1 MQNNKPLT
9 ENERKIR
16 RGEQF
21 ADADTLY
28 APVEY
33 AAKLFPKNV
42 ALRFLG
48 KNIPYAVLRKN
59 VEKYA
64 ACFTAA
70 GLKRGE
76 AVTFALP
83 NIPESVYI
91 LYAAAKAGLRIA
103 PLHPLASP
111 EAVRVAMQKSG
122 GRLVFALG
130 DGAREIARA
139 CPFAVA
145 VAVSPANALGVK
157 NALYCIKHPLPKR
170 EGNLVR
176 LRDFLRDPAALP
188 LSAPPSDCPAHAE
201 TSILLQSGGT
211 TGTPKVIG
219 LSAQAV
225 NDLARRGLGILGR
238 EKGTDCGML
247 SVLPVFHGFGLAMG
261 VHAMLCHG
269 GKNVIFPK
277 FHRASAVKEIRKG
290 NVQFLIG
297 VPRLYEALLSH
308 PRFCGKALRSM
319 VVAFVGGDF
328 VSHTLLKNFDRH
340 VAQYGGT
347 CRLLEGYGLTETVTV
362 CAVNTAMENRD
373 ETVGK
378 PLVGIE
384 IAAFDFSQDPPALLP
399 ADEKGELAVSGD
411 TLMTEYVADESAT
424 NAVFFMHN
432 GKRYVRT
439 GDCGYT
445 DSDGFVHF
453 VSRFKRIIKVR
464 GIPVYPM
471 EIEQLTVAQA
481 GVEDACVVPE
491 QDKNGA
497 QKIVLFVQT
506 RDRTLKDALP
516 ALIREKISEFAVPDE
531 VVICE
536 QFPLTNVSKIDT
548 NKLLQNR
555 KREAES

>member
-9 ENERKIR
+9 ENERKIL

-21 ADADTLY
+21 ENASTLY
-28 APVEY
+28 APVEFT
-33 AAKLFPKNV
+33 AKLFPANV

-48 KNIPYAVLRKN
+48 KNITYAVLRKN

-64 ACFTAA
+64 ACFIAA
-70 GLKRGE
+70 GLQSGE

-83 NIPESVYI
+83 NIPESVYV
-91 LYAAAKAGLRIA
+91 LYAAAKAGLRVA
-103 PLHPLASP
+103 PLHPLAAP
-111 EAVRVAMQKSG
+111 DAVRVAMQKSG
-122 GRLVFALG
+122 SRLVFALG
-130 DGAREIARA
+130 DNARGIARA

-145 VAVSPANALGVK
+145 VAVSPAHALGVK
-157 NALYCIKHPLPKR
+157 DAFYRIKHPLPAR
-170 EGNLVR
+170 NGNLVR
-176 LRDFLRDPAALP
+176 LRDFLRAPAALP
-188 LSAPPSDCPAHAE
+188 LAAPSVSCPAHAE

-219 LSAQAV
+219 LSARAV

-290 NVQFLIG
+290 NVQFIIG

-340 VAQYGGT
+340 VAQSGGA

-362 CAVNTAMENRD
+362 CAVNTARENRD

-378 PLVGIE
+378 PLCGIE
-384 IAAFDFSQDPPALLP
+384 ICAFDFSQDPPALLP
-399 ADEKGELAVSGD
+399 ADEKGELAVAGD
-411 TLMTEYVADESAT
+411 RVRRRRERDERRVFYARGQAICAHGRLRLYRSRRFRAFRVA
-424 NAVFFMHN
+424 V
-432 GKRYVRT
+432 
-439 GDCGYT
+439 
-445 DSDGFVHF
+445 
-453 VSRFKRIIKVR
+453 
-464 GIPVYPM
+464 
-471 EIEQLTVAQA
+471 
-481 GVEDACVVPE
+481 
-491 QDKNGA
+491 
-497 QKIVLFVQT
+497 
-506 RDRTLKDALP
+506 
-516 ALIREKISEFAVPDE
+516 
-531 VVICE
+531 
-536 QFPLTNVSKIDT
+536 
-548 NKLLQNR
+548 
-555 KREAES
+555 